1 MMFGRALF
9 PTDFSDYAN
18 SVLACLP
25 DLKAAGLRD
34 VVLLHVIR
42 GADVP
47 MPETVN
53 RDSLER
59 VRWGAE
65 EHLNIARMA
74 LEGQGLRVRTRI
86 EYGSPAARIVQ
97 VAQDELASLIVIGA
111 QGWTAAQELLMGS
124 VTYQVL
130 RQATMPV
137 LIQKFEVVR
146 ELGRVACRQV
156 CGQMFTRVLHP
167 TDFSACADEAFQVV
181 KRLKATGTQQVT
193 LLHVQDARAMA
204 HRPAEQLAEFNRED
218 TARLEKMGR
227 ALTLFGLEART
238 LIRHGVPFQ
247 EVIKAA
253 EEVDSGLI
261 VLGSQGRNSIREL
274 FMGSTM
280 ENVARLSRRPVLVV
294 RGGASTRPA

>member
-1 MMFGRALF
+1 MFDRALF

-25 DLKAAGLRD
+25 DLKPAGLRD

-42 GADVP
+42 GSDVP
-47 MPETVN
+47 MPEAVN
-53 RDSLER
+53 RESLER

-86 EYGSPAARIVQ
+86 EYGSPAAQIVQ
-97 VAQDELASLIVIGA
+97 VAQEELASLIVIGA
-111 QGWTAAQELLMGS
+111 QGWTAAQELLLGS
-124 VTYQVL
+124 VTYEVL
-130 RQATMPV
+130 RQATVPV

-167 TDFSACADEAFQVV
+167 TDFSACADEAFQIV
-181 KRLKATGTQQVT
+181 KRLKAAGTQEVT
-193 LLHVQDARAMA
+193 LLHVQDERAMA
-204 HRPAEQLAEFNRED
+204 QRAPEQLAQFNREA
-218 TARLEKMGR
+218 TVRLEKLAR
-227 ALTLFGLEART
+227 ALILFGLGAHI

-247 EVIKAA
+247 EVLKAA
-253 EEVDSGLI
+253 EEEDSGLI
-261 VLGSQGRNSIREL
+261 VLGSQGRSAIKQL
-274 FMGSTM
+274 FTGSTF

-294 RGGASTRPA
+294 RGKTESAS